1 MTVLVTILSDCW
13 LGILL
18 LLSLMIA
25 AWWGELAGIRPGL
38 DKSGLGGFAMIYLF
52 LPVRWVGL
60 AILLPSWSWLGAH
73 AVLGALSGYGF
84 GRGVDHVHNDRELP
98 VLLGLLGAW
107 LPVPVLWVEFTAV
120 HGMAATGGASLLVGV
135 GLLALLSLPYLH
147 RRRDLRRVRPAP
159 ATAPGDG
166 EPPFK

>member
-13 LGILL
+13 LVLML
-18 LLSLMIA
+18 LLSVMIA
-25 AWWGELAGIRPGL
+25 NWWGELAGIRPGR
-38 DKSGLGGFAMIYLF
+38 DKSGLGGFAAIYLF
-52 LPVRWVGL
+52 FAVRWLGL

-84 GRGVDHVHNDRELP
+84 GRGVDRVQGDGEVP
-98 VLLGLLGAW
+98 ALLGLLGAW

-120 HGMAATGGASLLVGV
+120 HGMEPTGGASVLL
-135 GLLALLSLPYLH
+135 GLGMLALLTLPYLH
-147 RRRDLRRVRPAP
+147 RRRDLRRVRPA
-159 ATAPGDG
+159 AVDTPGEG